1 MACPG
6 SCAIS
11 GTVSV
16 VRELLSVNLPRL
28 QSSPPLPGSR
38 DYDGIEAELLPEA
51 KSIISR
57 KIARGVLS

>member
-28 QSSPPLPGSR
+28 QISPPLPGSR
-38 DYDGIEAELLPEA
+38 DYDGVEEELLPEA

-57 KIARGVLS
+57 KMARGVLS

>member
-11 GTVSV
+11 GTVTV
-16 VRELLSVNLPRL
+16 VRELLSVKLPRS

-38 DYDGIEAELLPEA
+38 DYDGIEGELLPEA
-51 KSIISR
+51 KSMISR
-57 KIARGVLS
+57 EMARGVLS